1 MNNSA
6 LTATALAVGRKVAQR
21 SREEVRG
28 RPARLFPEKSHTGTR
43 LLSGSR
49 ALLVVHTDRLTDSFT
64 HVAKTLEVSKL
75 TYYNV
80 IRCPH
85 RSHCMWQRTS
95 RLLASGSTLVMRET
109 DQQTDQSPR
118 PCLASR
124 TRAAD
129 SHAQTQR

>member
-6 LTATALAVGRKVAQR
+6 LTATASAAGRKVAQM

-28 RPARLFPEKSHTGTR
+28 RPARLFPEKSHAGTR

-49 ALLVVHTDRLTDSFT
+49 ALLVVNTDRLTDLFT

-85 RSHCMWQRTS
+85 
-95 RLLASGSTLVMRET
+95 
-109 DQQTDQSPR
+109 
-118 PCLASR
+118 
-124 TRAAD
+124 
-129 SHAQTQR
+129 